1 MSSVKIR
8 QVYIEYRDKSVK
20 EFGYN
25 SFVKVLS
32 QFVTRN
38 ADLGDI
44 AIGAK
49 LAYRHL
55 TEQRQHDYMV

>member
-1 MSSVKIR
+1 MSLTKANIL
-8 QVYIEYRDKSVK
+8 YTEYRDKSVR

-25 SFVKVLS
+25 SFINSLS
-32 QFVTRN
+32 QFVTRKS
-38 ADLGDI
+38 DQEDI

-55 TEQRQHDYMV
+55 TEQRQHDIMS

>member
-1 MSSVKIR
+1 MSLIKAGLIYS
-8 QVYIEYRDKSVK
+8 EYRDKSVK

-25 SFVKVLS
+25 SFVKALS
-32 QFVTRN
+32 QFVTRK
-38 ADLGDI
+38 ADQEDI

-55 TEQRQHDYMV
+55 TEQRQHDYMM

>member
-1 MSSVKIR
+1 MSLTKANIL
-8 QVYIEYRDKSVK
+8 YTEYRDKSVR

-25 SFVKVLS
+25 SFVNALS
-32 QFVTRN
+32 QFVTRKS
-38 ADLGDI
+38 DKEDI

-55 TEQRQHDYMV
+55 TEQRQHDYMI